1 MTCTRCHGS
10 MREHHFYDLDK
21 RHGFMWMKGW
31 RCLTC
36 GYAADP
42 ILEADRQL
50 RRSDETVMPAADE
63 QSRTMLSVPWRY
75 GPMAF
80 NKRGL
85 S

>member
-10 MREHHFYDLDK
+10 MQEHHFYDLET

-36 GYAADP
+36 GYAANP
-42 ILEADRQL
+42 IQEAN
-50 RRSDETVMPAADE
+50 RRLCHPYVAVRVETSEP
-63 QSRTMLSVPWRY
+63 SRTMLSVTWRY
-75 GPMAF
+75 GPIPLDK
-80 NKRGL
+80 NGL